1 MLMLLNIVPSVLSD
15 LIKNAAN
22 RGYFITAVVE
32 EEGQAL

>member
-15 LIKNAAN
+15 LVKNTAN